1 MQITAC
7 ECPASGWCERHHC
20 LKSAWLWETCR
31 RHPAL
36 FALWEQG
43 AGPGQRAAR
52 AVTRREPCRQRGAVL
67 RLVECESCRGRVQL
81 KVFACAIQ
89 GECVLSG
96 QGAGLVDCAR
106 CPQYECGE
114 EQGACDA

>member
-1 MQITAC
+1 MSCGLRNGFVRSSRLCSDTAGLGNMLLTG
-7 ECPASGWCERHHC
+7 A
-20 LKSAWLWETCR
+20 K
-31 RHPAL
+31 AL
-36 FALWEQG
+36 
-43 AGPGQRAAR
+43 AADWS
-52 AVTRREPCRQRGAVL
+52 REM
-67 RLVECESCRGRVQL
+67 ECESCRGRVQL

-114 EQGACDA
+114 KQGACDA